1 MEYQVSKHIP
11 ERSLIDTKNRT
22 LGMSIYI
29 ILTLVL
35 LLSVTIAI
43 IIGPVKINPIT
54 VWQIAIS
61 KLASTEIGEFTRSQ
75 MHIVWHI
82 RFPRVISAAFVG
94 AGLSLVGVVI
104 QAIVLNP
111 LGSPYTLGISSGAS
125 VGAVAIIV
133 LGMFWGVSS
142 HFIPVGAFAGS
153 IIAFVLVFFMAGRKG
168 NFQSQ
173 RLILSGV
180 AISYFFS
187 AVCSFFTIIAEH
199 RAAQQIVFWLLG
211 GLSGVKWQDLWLVST
226 VVILGIFFL
235 IFQYRSLN
243 LLLMGEETAITLG
256 LDVNSFRK
264 KMFLITSLITGAI
277 VSLCGVIGFIG
288 LILPHICR
296 LLVGSDHKKVIPLSC
311 YCGAI
316 FLIWVD
322 VAARTILAPSEVP
335 IGIITAI
342 CGVPFFIW
350 LIQTKKT
357 I

>member
-1 MEYQVSKHIP
+1 MDNQTLKSKP
-11 ERSLIDTKNRT
+11 GLSLNKVRNRK
-22 LGMSIYI
+22 LGLSIYVVLTAFL
-29 ILTLVL
+29 IL
-35 LLSVTIAI
+35 SITIAI
-43 IIGPVKINPIT
+43 IIGPVSINPIT
-54 VWQIAIS
+54 VWQIALS
-61 KLASTEIGEFTRSQ
+61 KLTSSEFGEFTRSQ
-75 MHIVWHI
+75 MYIVWYI

-125 VGAVAIIV
+125 MGAVAVIV
-133 LGMFWGVSS
+133 LGILWGISS
-142 HFIPVGAFAGS
+142 HFIPVGAFLGS
-153 IIAFVLVFFMAGRKG
+153 ILAFALVFFMAGRKG

-187 AVCSFFTIIAEH
+187 AICSFFTIIAEN
-199 RAAQQIVFWLLG
+199 RAAQQIIFWLLG
-211 GLSGVKWQDLWLVST
+211 GLSGIKWQDLWLVSG
-226 VVILGIFFL
+226 VVIFGAVFL

-243 LLLMGEETAITLG
+243 LLLMGEETATTLG
-256 LDVNSFRK
+256 LNVNAFRK
-264 KMFLITSLITGAI
+264 RMFFITSLITGAI

-288 LILPHICR
+288 LILPHVCR

-311 YCGAI
+311 FCGSI
-316 FLIWVD
+316 FLIWVE

-335 IGIITAI
+335 IGVITSI
-342 CGVPFFIW
+342 FGVPFFVW

-357 I
+357 M